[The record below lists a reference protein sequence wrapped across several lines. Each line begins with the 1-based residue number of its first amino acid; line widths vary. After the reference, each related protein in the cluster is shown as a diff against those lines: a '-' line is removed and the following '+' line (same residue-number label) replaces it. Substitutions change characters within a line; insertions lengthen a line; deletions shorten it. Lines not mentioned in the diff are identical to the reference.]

1 MRYNDLTTEQTKA
14 LLDAIRDLPEGWR
27 DLDDGDLL
35 ARLTGGETEG
45 ESGPDPA
52 PDPTPEGE
60 TDPVVIEPT
69 PQGVF
74 RFSVPTSGWGAES
87 YRVHWG
93 DESAAVENGRG
104 GSRATLADIE
114 RALEGL
120 DGIRDVEV
128 TAPGASGLI
137 EGTGGRPYLVNVLD
151 AAPGSLRV
159 EKGNGKSASVRVVD
173 DDPAPVDPGGGP
185 GASTGPTTL
194 VFEHEA
200 YSGTPVF
207 QYQAYPLGL
216 WPLGVTAEYQTPP
229 FEVAF
234 YTPTGRV
241 FDRADGRGN
250 TVPYVEM
257 RPEFYADAPSRI
269 EAALVSLPN
278 VATAR
283 VTLSSNKW
291 RIELTEGPGGIERL
305 VVAAGVWPG
314 DMGQGGQP
322 GGGLDILGGATLH
335 PLSLGAPAPADPDPD
350 PGGFDPGPDPY
361 TIARD
366 TYQALVAER
375 GGRGD
380 RSVQLEGGPG
390 NDHLTGTAADDQL
403 DGRAGADTLDGG
415 LGSDH
420 LAGGPGADTFIF
432 RPGDALHH
440 EAFSDVIVDFDYA
453 AGDRIR
459 LIGFSSDNLALSG
472 LTDDDGDGFL
482 DDQVLTLP
490 DGGRIFLLNVGDSLA
505 ELAIENIII

>member
-1 MRYNDLTTEQTKA
+1 MRYGDLTTEQTKA

-52 PDPTPEGE
+52 PDPAPEGE

-87 YRVHWG
+87 YLVHWG
-93 DESAAVENGRG
+93 NESADVENGRG
-104 GSRATLADIE
+104 DSRATLAAIE

-151 AAPGSLRV
+151 AAPGNLRV

-173 DDPAPVDPGGGP
+173 D
-185 GASTGPTTL
+185 
-194 VFEHEA
+194 E
-200 YSGTPVF
+200 
-207 QYQAYPLGL
+207 
-216 WPLGVTAEYQTPP
+216 
-229 FEVAF
+229 
-234 YTPTGRV
+234 
-241 FDRADGRGN
+241 
-250 TVPYVEM
+250 
-257 RPEFYADAPSRI
+257 
-269 EAALVSLPN
+269 
-278 VATAR
+278 
-283 VTLSSNKW
+283 
-291 RIELTEGPGGIERL
+291 
-305 VVAAGVWPG
+305 
-314 DMGQGGQP
+314 
-322 GGGLDILGGATLH
+322 
-335 PLSLGAPAPADPDPD
+335 PAPADPDPDPGGFD

-375 GGRGD
+375 GQRGD
-380 RSVQLEGGPG
+380 RSVQLVGGPE
-390 NDHLTGTAADDQL
+390 NNHLTGTAADDRL
-403 DGRAGADTLDGG
+403 NGAGGNDILDGG
-415 LGSDH
+415 LGSDD
-420 LAGGPGADTFIF
+420 LIGGPGADTFIF
-432 RPGDALHH
+432 RPWDALHH
-440 EAFSDVIVDFDYA
+440 EAFNDFIVDFDYA

-459 LIGFSSDNLALSG
+459 LIGFSSDNLALSNR
-472 LTDDDGDGFL
+472 LDADADGFL

-490 DGGRIFLLNVGDSLA
+490 DGGRIVLINVGDSLA

>member
-45 ESGPDPA
+45 ENGPDPA

-104 GSRATLADIE
+104 DSRATLADIE

-159 EKGNGKSASVRVVD
+159 EKGNGKKVSVRVVD
-173 DDPAPVDPGGGP
+173 DDPAPSDP
-185 GASTGPTTL
+185 
-194 VFEHEA
+194 
-200 YSGTPVF
+200 
-207 QYQAYPLGL
+207 
-216 WPLGVTAEYQTPP
+216 
-229 FEVAF
+229 
-234 YTPTGRV
+234 
-241 FDRADGRGN
+241 
-250 TVPYVEM
+250 
-257 RPEFYADAPSRI
+257 
-269 EAALVSLPN
+269 
-278 VATAR
+278 
-283 VTLSSNKW
+283 
-291 RIELTEGPGGIERL
+291 
-305 VVAAGVWPG
+305 
-314 DMGQGGQP
+314 
-322 GGGLDILGGATLH
+322 
-335 PLSLGAPAPADPDPD
+335 
-350 PGGFDPGPDPY
+350 DPGPDPY
-361 TIARD
+361 TDPGGFAPDPGTIARD
-366 TYQALVAER
+366 TYLALRAER
-375 GGRGD
+375 GYSPGD
-380 RSVQLEGGPG
+380 RAVQLDGGPG
-390 NDHLTGTAADDQL
+390 NDHLTGGVYFDRL
-403 DGRAGADTLDGG
+403 NGAGGNDILDGG
-415 LGSDH
+415 LHSDT
-420 LAGGPGADTFIF
+420 LRGGPGADIFIF

-440 EAFSDVIVDFDYA
+440 ESFNDFIVDFDYA

-459 LIGFSSDNLALSG
+459 LIGFSSDNLALSNS
-472 LTDDDGDGFL
+472 LDADADGFM
-482 DDQVLTLP
+482 DDQILTLP
-490 DGGRIFLLNVGDSLA
+490 DGGRIVLINVGDSLA

>member
-1 MRYNDLTTEQTKA
+1 MRYEDLTAEQTKA

-45 ESGPDPA
+45 ETDPAPEPTPDPEPDPDPDPA
-52 PDPTPEGE
+52 PEGE

-159 EKGNGKSASVRVVD
+159 EKGNGKKVSVRVVD
-173 DDPAPVDPGGGP
+173 D
-185 GASTGPTTL
+185 
-194 VFEHEA
+194 E
-200 YSGTPVF
+200 
-207 QYQAYPLGL
+207 
-216 WPLGVTAEYQTPP
+216 
-229 FEVAF
+229 
-234 YTPTGRV
+234 
-241 FDRADGRGN
+241 
-250 TVPYVEM
+250 
-257 RPEFYADAPSRI
+257 
-269 EAALVSLPN
+269 
-278 VATAR
+278 
-283 VTLSSNKW
+283 
-291 RIELTEGPGGIERL
+291 
-305 VVAAGVWPG
+305 
-314 DMGQGGQP
+314 
-322 GGGLDILGGATLH
+322 
-335 PLSLGAPAPADPDPD
+335 PAPADPDPGPDPYTD

-366 TYQALVAER
+366 TYLALRAER
-375 GGRGD
+375 GGYGD

-390 NDHLTGTAADDQL
+390 NDHLTGGAADDTL
-403 DGRAGADTLDGG
+403 NGAGGNDILDGG
-415 LGSDH
+415 LGSDE
-420 LAGGPGADTFIF
+420 LEGGPGADTFIF

-440 EAFSDVIVDFDYA
+440 DAFSDVIVDFDYA

-505 ELAIENIII
+505 ELAIGNIII

>member
-1 MRYNDLTTEQTKA
+1 MRYEDLTTEQTKA

-45 ESGPDPA
+45 ETDPAPEPTPDPEPDPDPDPA
-52 PDPTPEGE
+52 PEGE

-159 EKGNGKSASVRVVD
+159 EKGNGKKVSVRVVD
-173 DDPAPVDPGGGP
+173 D
-185 GASTGPTTL
+185 
-194 VFEHEA
+194 E
-200 YSGTPVF
+200 
-207 QYQAYPLGL
+207 
-216 WPLGVTAEYQTPP
+216 
-229 FEVAF
+229 
-234 YTPTGRV
+234 
-241 FDRADGRGN
+241 
-250 TVPYVEM
+250 
-257 RPEFYADAPSRI
+257 
-269 EAALVSLPN
+269 
-278 VATAR
+278 
-283 VTLSSNKW
+283 
-291 RIELTEGPGGIERL
+291 
-305 VVAAGVWPG
+305 
-314 DMGQGGQP
+314 
-322 GGGLDILGGATLH
+322 
-335 PLSLGAPAPADPDPD
+335 PAPADPDPGPDPYTD
-350 PGGFDPGPDPY
+350 PGGFDPGPAPY
-361 TIARD
+361 TDRD
-366 TYQALVAER
+366 KYRALVAER
-375 GGRGD
+375 GLGGD
-380 RSVQLEGGPG
+380 RSVQLFGGPE
-390 NDHLTGTAADDQL
+390 NDHLTGTAAFDTL
-403 DGRAGADTLDGG
+403 NGAGGNDILDGG
-415 LGSDH
+415 LGNDD
-420 LAGGPGADTFIF
+420 LTGGPGADIFIF
-432 RPGDALHH
+432 RPGDT
-440 EAFSDVIVDFDYA
+440 FGDQYSGDFIVDFDYA

-459 LIGFSSDNLALSG
+459 LISFSGNPTLSG
-472 LTDDDGDGFL
+472 LTDHDGDGFM
-482 DDQVLTLP
+482 DDQTLTLP